1 MLLDNVKITWGIH
14 KELFQL
20 FTKDNKD
27 YFSLFGLD
35 PEITEQALVI
45 LLSDRD
51 LQGKIISP
59 KELLALDVKML
70 DSAINVIDAYFREF
84 FFRNQQR
91 VTQLSQAIQQSS
103 L

>member
-27 YFSLFGLD
+27 YFSVFGLD

-91 VTQLSQAIQQSS
+91 VAQLNQAIQQSS

>member
-51 LQGKIISP
+51 LQGKLTSK
-59 KELLALDVKML
+59 KELNCLDAKML

-91 VTQLSQAIQQSS
+91 VAQLNQAIQQSS
-103 L
+103 Q

>member
-1 MLLDNVKITWGIH
+1 MLLEDTKITWGIH

-27 YFSLFGLD
+27 YFSVFGLD
-35 PEITEQALVI
+35 PEVTEQALII

-59 KELLALDVKML
+59 KELITLDVKML
-70 DSAINVIDAYFREF
+70 DGAISIIDIYFREF

-91 VTQLSQAIQQSS
+91 AAQIQQAIQQNS

>member
-59 KELLALDVKML
+59 KELLALDVKAL
-70 DSAINVIDAYFREF
+70 DNAITLIDNHFREF
-84 FFRNQQR
+84 FFRHQERTARIQEAIA
-91 VTQLSQAIQQSS
+91 LSST
-103 L
+103 